1 MKIISYL
8 IKLLLCIFK
17 CFIIVAV
24 LINVQ
29 ITWVIP
35 ATKISTCIGAK
46 WAPSNWRGSCSNF
59 NRVGCHTPDS
69 WFVSKFQ
76 LSPLSSLY
84 CSLCQLQPKTHKTE
98 KVKHR
103 INHRNEFYCEACL
116 DYLQMPK
123 SSPQLIELWASA
135 MARDSSEGFQWE
147 PWICTGCNAAQ
158 DAIKWNLTTDKAWAD
173 SPHQELWEAGLG
185 PKKSGA

>member
-1 MKIISYL
+1 MLERFLIKVYIPLREPVVLLFYFIFFKFMMKIISYL

-98 KVKHR
+98 KVKHK
-103 INHRNEFYCEACL
+103 E
-116 DYLQMPK
+116 
-123 SSPQLIELWASA
+123 
-135 MARDSSEGFQWE
+135 
-147 PWICTGCNAAQ
+147 
-158 DAIKWNLTTDKAWAD
+158 
-173 SPHQELWEAGLG
+173 
-185 PKKSGA
+185 